1 MARST
6 VFKINRSQAIRLPK
20 EVALPEAVKKVEI
33 TKLGTSRLI
42 SPAGESWD
50 SWFDGP
56 NVSEDFMRD
65 RDQPE
70 DQERAGF

>member
-6 VFKINRSQAIRLPK
+6 VFKINRSQAVRLPK
-20 EVALPEAVKKVEI
+20 EVALPEAIKKVEI
-33 TKLGTSRLI
+33 TKIGSSRLI
-42 SPAGESWD
+42 SPEGESWD

-56 NVSEDFMRD
+56 DVSEDFMRD

>member
-6 VFKINRSQAIRLPK
+6 VFKINRSQAVRLPK
-20 EVALPEAVKKVEI
+20 EVALPEAIKKVEI
-33 TKLGTSRLI
+33 LKIGTSRLI
-42 SPAGESWD
+42 SPEGESWD
-50 SWFDGP
+50 SWFEGP

-70 DQERAGF
+70 DQERSGF